1 MSIRFRIRLFQVIVV
16 GSVMTMSIAVY
27 AAIRSTEHYLQRV
40 QWTNHQ
46 LEAVTALTVNA
57 NRYSEQ
63 IAEFLLI
70 GESEQADYDSARAEL
85 EAGFDELERLT
96 RGEAEF
102 LGRSSE
108 QEDQGDEIFR
118 IARMRVLYG
127 EIKKATSEALSL
139 RNQGR
144 LQDAIAVFRR
154 DIENRFDAEFQNI
167 LETARRD
174 EAEEVVQTESQ
185 AEALWRRLTWTIA
198 ILALVTVALCFAAA
212 FRLTRSLMQPI
223 GLLVEGTE
231 AISRGELEH
240 RIDYNSTDELGGLVR
255 HFNDMAAKREEQ
267 RTQLL
272 QAHADLERQVAQRT
286 KELADANQR
295 LTELD
300 RSRVQFLADISHEL
314 RTPLT
319 ALRGEAEIPLRQGSK
334 PEAVYRDALE
344 RIVSQTLEMGRL
356 VEDLV
361 FLSRS
366 ETDTLRFE
374 PLRTDLVAVVS
385 DAVRD
390 GELLGR
396 TNEVSIKATYETEPI
411 WVIADPQRLKQAL
424 VIVLDNAIKYSPRD
438 RPVTLDVAIV
448 DSQAEIVVRD
458 KGIGI
463 PSEEMP
469 KVFERF
475 YRGRSPKASRQPG
488 SGLGL
493 AIAKWLIE
501 KHQGSISLTSE
512 VGSFTEVIL
521 RIPCSDVG
529 TRVGA
534 TRGVAK
540 VAMGHALEVKGTAE

>member
-1 MSIRFRIRLFQVIVV
+1 MGIRFRIRLFQLIIV
-16 GSVMTMSIAVY
+16 GSVLTMAISVY
-27 AAIRSTEHYLQRV
+27 AAIRSTEYYLQRV

-63 IAEFLLI
+63 IAEMLLI
-70 GESEQADYDSARAEL
+70 GEPERADYDSARAEL

-108 QEDQGDEIFR
+108 QESQGDEIFR
-118 IARMRVLYG
+118 ITRMRVLYE
-127 EIKKATSEALSL
+127 EIKEATSEALKL
-139 RNQGR
+139 RGQGR
-144 LQDAIAVFRR
+144 LDDAIAVFRR
-154 DIENRFDAEFQNI
+154 DIENRFDAEFENI

-174 EAEEVVQTESQ
+174 EAEEVGRTELQ
-185 AEALWRRLTWTIA
+185 AEALWQRLTWMIA
-198 ILALVTVALCFAAA
+198 VLALVTVVLCFVAA

-223 GLLVEGTE
+223 GLLTEGTE

-240 RIDYNSTDELGGLVR
+240 RIDYESADELGGLVR
-255 HFNDMAAKREEQ
+255 HFNEMAAKREEQ
-267 RTQLL
+267 RALL
-272 QAHADLERQVAQRT
+272 LGAHADLERQVAERT

-300 RSRVQFLADISHEL
+300 RLRVQFLADISHEL

-319 ALRGEAEIPLRQGSK
+319 ALRGEAEIPLRHGSK

-344 RIVSQTLEMGRL
+344 RIVSQSLEMGRL
-356 VEDLV
+356 VDDLV

-366 ETDTLRFE
+366 ETDTIRFE
-374 PLRTDLVAVVS
+374 PRRTDLVTIVA
-385 DAVRD
+385 DAVH
-390 GELLGR
+390 EAEILAR
-396 TNEVSIKATYETEPI
+396 TKGISVKADYGNDPV
-411 WVIADPQRLKQAL
+411 WVMADAQRLKQAL

-438 RPVTLDVAIV
+438 KTVNLRMAVTDGH
-448 DSQAEIVVRD
+448 AEIAVRD
-458 KGIGI
+458 EGLGI
-463 PSEEMP
+463 PAMEIP

-475 YRGRSPKASRQPG
+475 YRGRSPKTSHLPG

-501 KHQGSISLTSE
+501 KHQGEISLTSA
-512 VGSFTEVIL
+512 VGSYTEVAI
-521 RIPCSDVG
+521 RIPCAEAAKSSG
-529 TRVGA
+529 LRVVDQ
-534 TRGVAK
+534 TITVRKRPHAK
-540 VAMGHALEVKGTAE
+540 AGME